1 MGKKPG
7 VILYFDMRK
16 PISRLDQ
23 SQKGDLLDAI
33 LNFAEYGVEPEL
45 DPFTGM
51 CFDFIRTKIEFD
63 AQKYE
68 STTEKRRYATYVR
81 EAKKREEEVLSF
93 EEWKEAQSPD
103 EDSEDSF
110 DF

>member
-7 VILYFDMRK
+7 VILYFDMRR
-16 PISRLDQ
+16 PISRLSQ

-33 LNFAEYGVEPEL
+33 LDFAEYGVEPDL
-45 DPFTGM
+45 DDFTGM

-81 EAKKREEEVLSF
+81 DAKKREEEVLSF
-93 EEWKEAQSPD
+93 EEWQESQSV
-103 EDSEDSF
+103 SEDDPF
-110 DF
+110 AF